1 MYKHCQSCGYFT
13 VGGICMKRID
23 LIGERNVTLEDQ
35 REMVLNYYLIE
46 EPSKENGVMNSSK
59 YLYGIKIEKQFGGI
73 VESEEVEALSY
84 SKEVVLQLISTLM
97 ECTVT
102 PMTLIE
108 VVDELITL
116 RQCS

>member
-1 MYKHCQSCGYFT
+1 
-13 VGGICMKRID
+13 MKRID
-23 LIGERNVTLEDQ
+23 LIGERNVELEDQ

-46 EPSKENGVMNSSK
+46 EPSKANGDMN

-84 SKEVVLQLISTLM
+84 LKEFVLQLIDTLM

-102 PMTLIE
+102 PMTLVE
-108 VVDELITL
+108 VVDDLITL

>member
-1 MYKHCQSCGYFT
+1 
-13 VGGICMKRID
+13 MKRID
-23 LIGERNVTLEDQ
+23 LIGERNVELEDQ

-46 EPSKENGVMNSSK
+46 EPSKANGDMN

-73 VESEEVEALSY
+73 VELEEVEALSY
-84 SKEVVLQLISTLM
+84 LKEFVLQLIDTLM

-102 PMTLIE
+102 PMALVE
-108 VVDELITL
+108 VVDDLITL

>member
-1 MYKHCQSCGYFT
+1 
-13 VGGICMKRID
+13 MKRID
-23 LIGERNVTLEDQ
+23 LIGERNVELEDQ

-46 EPSKENGVMNSSK
+46 EPSKANGDMNSMNF
-59 YLYGIKIEKQFGGI
+59 LYGIKIEKQFGGI

-84 SKEVVLQLISTLM
+84 SKEVVLQLINTLM

>member
-1 MYKHCQSCGYFT
+1 
-13 VGGICMKRID
+13 MKRFD
-23 LIGERNVTLEDQ
+23 LIGERNVELEDQ

-46 EPSKENGVMNSSK
+46 ELSKANGDMN

-73 VESEEVEALSY
+73 VESEEVEALLY
-84 SKEVVLQLISTLM
+84 SKEVVLQLINTLM

-102 PMTLIE
+102 PMTLVE

>member
-1 MYKHCQSCGYFT
+1 
-13 VGGICMKRID
+13 MKRID
-23 LIGERNVTLEDQ
+23 LIGERNVELEDQ
-35 REMVLNYYLIE
+35 REMVLNYYSIE
-46 EPSKENGVMNSSK
+46 ETSKANGDMN

-73 VESEEVEALSY
+73 VESDEVEALSY
-84 SKEVVLQLISTLM
+84 SKEIVLELINTLM

-102 PMTLIE
+102 PMTLVE

>member
-1 MYKHCQSCGYFT
+1 
-13 VGGICMKRID
+13 MKRID
-23 LIGERNVTLEDQ
+23 LIGERNVELEDQ

-46 EPSKENGVMNSSK
+46 KPSKANGDMN

-73 VESEEVEALSY
+73 VESEEVEAISY
-84 SKEVVLQLISTLM
+84 SKEVVLQLINTLM

-102 PMTLIE
+102 PMTLVE
-108 VVDELITL
+108 VVDDLITL

>member
-1 MYKHCQSCGYFT
+1 MKH
-13 VGGICMKRID
+13 ID
-23 LIGERNVTLEDQ
+23 LIGERIVELEDQ
-35 REMVLNYYLIE
+35 REMVLKYFIIE
-46 EPSKENGVMNSSK
+46 ELSKAKGDMD

-84 SKEVVLQLISTLM
+84 SKEVVLQLINTLM

-102 PMTLIE
+102 PMTLVE

>member
-1 MYKHCQSCGYFT
+1 
-13 VGGICMKRID
+13 MKRID
-23 LIGERNVTLEDQ
+23 LIGERNVELEDQ

-46 EPSKENGVMNSSK
+46 EPSKANGDMN

-84 SKEVVLQLISTLM
+84 SKEVVLQLINTLM

-102 PMTLIE
+102 PMTLVE

>member
-1 MYKHCQSCGYFT
+1 
-13 VGGICMKRID
+13 MKRID
-23 LIGERNVTLEDQ
+23 LIGERNVELEDQ

-46 EPSKENGVMNSSK
+46 EPSKANGDMN

-73 VESEEVEALSY
+73 VESEEVEAISY
-84 SKEVVLQLISTLM
+84 SKEVVLQLINTLM

-102 PMTLIE
+102 PMTLVE
-108 VVDELITL
+108 VVDDLITL

>member
-1 MYKHCQSCGYFT
+1 
-13 VGGICMKRID
+13 MKRID
-23 LIGERNVTLEDQ
+23 LIGERNVELEDQ
-35 REMVLNYYLIE
+35 REMVLHYYLIE
-46 EPSKENGVMNSSK
+46 EPSKANGSMN

-84 SKEVVLQLISTLM
+84 SKEVVLQLINTLM

-102 PMTLIE
+102 PMTLVE

>member
-1 MYKHCQSCGYFT
+1 
-13 VGGICMKRID
+13 MKQID
-23 LIGERNVTLEDQ
+23 LIGERIVELEDQ
-35 REMVLNYYLIE
+35 REMVLKYFIIE
-46 EPSKENGVMNSSK
+46 EPSKAKGDMD

-84 SKEVVLQLISTLM
+84 LKEVVLQLINTLM

-102 PMTLIE
+102 PMTLVE

>member
-1 MYKHCQSCGYFT
+1 
-13 VGGICMKRID
+13 MKRID
-23 LIGERNVTLEDQ
+23 LIGERNVELEDQ

-46 EPSKENGVMNSSK
+46 EPSKANGDMN

-84 SKEVVLQLISTLM
+84 LKEFVLQLINTLM
-97 ECTVT
+97 EYTVT
-102 PMTLIE
+102 PMTLVE
-108 VVDELITL
+108 VVDDLITL